1 MKREKIACNCRNIT
15 YGNIEDAI
23 KAGAK
28 SFQEV
33 QEITGCSKSCGKCKE
48 FLECFVRDLLNEQ

>member
-15 YGNIEDAI
+15 YGKIEDAI

-28 SFQEV
+28 NFQEV
-33 QEITGCSKSCGKCKE
+33 QEITGCGKSCGKCKE
-48 FLECFVRDLLNEQ
+48 FLECFVRDLLNEH